1 MLRFRLLLL
10 AVLLMPGIASSET
23 SIDYAVLIITRDRL
37 EVATPCDIGIYLQ
50 DQLVARLYQ
59 GQATSFNL
67 PAGPLSIRMGMLGGT
82 GCIPAFEQI
91 RGEQLELKAGEVR
104 KYRIA
109 RGNNGLYLSKVPS
122 TQ

>member
-10 AVLLMPGIASSET
+10 AVLLIPGIASSET
-23 SIDYAVLIITRDRL
+23 SINYAVLIITRDRL
-37 EVATPCDIGIYLQ
+37 EVSTPCDIGIYLQ

-109 RGNNGLYLSKVPS
+109 RGNNGLYLIKVPS

>member
-1 MLRFRLLLL
+1 MLRFRLFLLALLL
-10 AVLLMPGIASSET
+10 IPAFANSEAS
-23 SIDYAVLIITRDRL
+23 INYAVLMITRDRL

-67 PAGPLSIRMGMLGGT
+67 PAGNLSIRMGMLGGL

-91 RGEQLELKAGEVR
+91 RGEHIELKAGEVR

-109 RGNNGLYLSKVPS
+109 LGNNGLYLIKVPS
-122 TQ
+122 AQ

>member
-1 MLRFRLLLL
+1 MLRSAVFLLAALLL
-10 AVLLMPGIASSET
+10 PGSVSST
-23 SIDYAVLIITRDRL
+23 PAINYAVLIITRDRL

-67 PAGPLSIRMGMLGGT
+67 PAGKLSIRMGMLGGL

-91 RGEQLELKAGEVR
+91 RGEHIELKAGEVR

-109 RGNNGLYLSKVPS
+109 LGNQGLYLINVPS
-122 TQ
+122 VD

>member
-109 RGNNGLYLSKVPS
+109 RGNNGLYLIKVPS

>member
-1 MLRFRLLLL
+1 MLRSAVFLLAALLL
-10 AVLLMPGIASSET
+10 PGSVSST
-23 SIDYAVLIITRDRL
+23 PAINYAVLIITRDRL

-59 GQATSFNL
+59 GQAPSFNF
-67 PAGPLSIRMGMLGGT
+67 PAGKLSIRMGMLGGL

-91 RGEQLELKAGEVR
+91 RGEHIELKAGEVR

-109 RGNNGLYLSKVPS
+109 LGNQGLYLINVPS
-122 TQ
+122 VD

>member
-1 MLRFRLLLL
+1 MFRLRLLLL
-10 AVLLMPGIASSET
+10 AALLLPSIASSET
-23 SIDYAVLIITRDRL
+23 PINYSVLIISRERL

-59 GQATSFNL
+59 GQSASFNL
-67 PAGPLSIRMGMLGGT
+67 PAGNLSIRMGMLGGI

-91 RGEQLELKAGEVR
+91 RGEHIELKAGEVR

-109 RGNNGLYLSKVPS
+109 LGNNGLYLINVPS

>member
-1 MLRFRLLLL
+1 MLRSAVFLLAALLL
-10 AVLLMPGIASSET
+10 PGSVSST
-23 SIDYAVLIITRDRL
+23 PAINYAVLIITRDRL

-67 PAGPLSIRMGMLGGT
+67 PAGKLSIRMGMLGGL

-91 RGEQLELKAGEVR
+91 RGEHIELKAGEVR

-109 RGNNGLYLSKVPS
+109 LGNNGLYLIKVPS
-122 TQ
+122 AQ